1 MTLLL
6 YLIHVNVKRIP
17 EGTGLL
23 VKYMWMWNEFLKE
36 LAYSLDLQQ
45 PQFWAQSIS

>member
-23 VKYMWMWNEFLKE
+23 VR
-36 LAYSLDLQQ
+36 LAATTILSSEY
-45 PQFWAQSIS
+45 F